1 MGFQFIHVES
11 YARTA
16 GAGKAGGHSVRSIMA
31 EAGREDGAY
40 PHVEAPQPPKILFG
54 SSLAEVEAEATSW
67 AEQAKDARGHRLRK
81 DGLCLLAGVVS
92 APDDLTAEG
101 WEALKQ
107 DAISWL
113 ASDGRLLS
121 VIEHFDESHRH
132 LHFYKTPEKG
142 ARFESIHPGRAAA
155 LEAKGRGELKGEQNR
170 AYKEAMRGFQDDFFA
185 KVGVRHGLT
194 RLGPAKRRLTR
205 PGWRAEQK
213 TAKAIAETIRQAEAA
228 KADAA
233 VAIRSAAEA
242 AKASLAEADRA
253 TQAQIAAA
261 KASEKNKRVFDRVTQ
276 EKRAMEKVLAQ
287 MVAEREMFEKF
298 QKNGG
303 WLGNAWTAFADSV
316 KGEKAKA
323 EKERLE
329 ANAALKAARAEVKKE
344 REAREKAESAKKL
357 AELRLDVAK
366 DVHNKELAKVE
377 AARERAEA
385 ALKKSP
391 KPEPGRELRL

>member
-31 EAGREDGAY
+31 EAGREEGAH

-54 SSLAEVEAEATSW
+54 MSLAEVEAEATKW
-67 AEQAKDARGHRLRK
+67 ADEAKDARGHRLRK

-92 APDDLTAEG
+92 APDDLSDEG
-101 WEALKQ
+101 WDALKR
-107 DAISWL
+107 DTIDWL

-155 LEAKGRGELKGEQNR
+155 LEAKARGELKGEQNR
-170 AYKEAMRGFQDDFFA
+170 AYKEAMRGFQGDFFA
-185 KVGVRHGLT
+185 KVGLLHGLT

-205 PGWRAEQK
+205 PGWHSEQQA
-213 TAKAIAETIRQAEAA
+213 AKALAETIRQAEVA

-233 VAIRSAAEA
+233 AAIQRASEA

-253 TQAQIAAA
+253 MEAQAAAA
-261 KASEKNKRVFDRVTQ
+261 KAREKNKRVFDRVTE

-298 QKNGG
+298 QKSGG
-303 WLGNAWTAFADSV
+303 WLGNAWTAFADSI
-316 KGEKAKA
+316 KGEKAKL
-323 EKERLE
+323 EKERRE
-329 ANAALKAARAEVKKE
+329 AEAALKAAKSEVKKE
-344 REAREKAESAKKL
+344 REAKEKAEASKKL

-366 DVHNKELAKVE
+366 EGHRKDLEKSE

-385 ALKKSP
+385 ALKKAP
-391 KPEPGRELRL
+391 KQEPGRELRR